1 MTPQQLKTIIRE
13 LLKLNGD
20 KLPICAFQMRSG
32 PIYTGEWE
40 LLGSSAQTI
49 VLRLADRHEATPPV
63 YIDVI
68 AIDAIAVHASVELM
82 SQVVD
87 KPVPLAKAA
96 AKHTRPTSSRGGG
109 NNG

>member
-13 LLKLNGD
+13 LLKHNED

-49 VLRLADRHEATPPV
+49 VLTLAVREAPPI

-68 AIDAIAVHASVELM
+68 AIDAIAVHANTEPVA
-82 SQVVD
+82 QVSER
-87 KPVPLAKAA
+87 PVPLARA